1 MRKDFIC
8 LTHMTAKSIILIL
21 TSTLV
26 FFSCNSSQEKG
37 KEGASSTSE
46 IEQRVLNAWEQSGDM
61 VQKIT
66 ISPKGVIRDKEWGVS
81 IDSLQEKLELAE
93 NQPANGKSYT
103 LYFDNSDLNFT
114 DISYLSDNQQ
124 KLTEIDFDI
133 FVETKSQVEEL
144 KGKFTDY
151 LQVKFGASKIEGN
164 KIIWEKDVN
173 TQVTLQ
179 DVSTLKDPG
188 IKLVFSRKN

>member
-1 MRKDFIC
+1 MRKDFNH
-8 LTHMTAKSIILIL
+8 LSHMTAKSIVLIL
-21 TSTLV
+21 TSTFV
-26 FFSCNSSQEKG
+26 FFSCNSSEENG
-37 KEGASSTSE
+37 KNGASNTSE
-46 IEQRVLNAWEQSGDM
+46 SDQIALNAWEKSGDL

-66 ISPKGVIRDKEWGVS
+66 LSSKGVIRNKEWGIS

-103 LYFDNSDLNFT
+103 LYFDDSDLNFT
-114 DISYLSDNQQ
+114 DISYLSDSQQ

-144 KGKFTDY
+144 KEKFTSY
-151 LQVKFGASKIEGN
+151 LQVKFGASKTEGN
-164 KIIWEKDVN
+164 KIIWEKDKN
-173 TQVTLQ
+173 TQVILQ
-179 DVSTLKDPG
+179 DVSTDKDPG